1 MRPCSEY
8 RPATRDAVVDQS
20 GTTIAQVSFI
30 LEHGR
35 PHVGDAVDSKRAVVS
50 WEVCMNKNRG
60 EACQAAA
67 GHGWRGRR
75 DAVDAVN
82 TKKLS

>member
-1 MRPCSEY
+1 M
-8 RPATRDAVVDQS
+8 
-20 GTTIAQVSFI
+20 GN
-30 LEHGR
+30 
-35 PHVGDAVDSKRAVVS
+35 AVDSKRAVVS